1 MSVPPPAPGGQQPV
15 GQPDPYG
22 PPPGGQPQQPYGQ
35 APQGQ
40 PGQYGQAPQGQPGQY
55 GQAPQGQPGQYGP
68 PPGQFPPGQPGQ
80 FAPGFPPAPPAPPKR
95 SKARGLILGG
105 IGAVVLIGLIVVGII
120 SFVKSPDRAVEGD
133 CLTITEF
140 TQGGDDPAKADCN
153 DPKAN
158 VKIAKKLEN
167 SSGDCPGGSDA
178 GYDTYSVSGSNSYKL
193 CLMINAKQGDCLANF
208 TSQTKGYL
216 KVPCTD
222 PSKDGELVKVVT
234 GQADKNVCEGTDATR
249 VAVYP
254 EPATTMCVK
263 TNE

>member
-22 PPPGGQPQQPYGQ
+22 PPPGGHPQQQY
-35 APQGQ
+35 GQ
-40 PGQYGQAPQGQPGQY
+40 PGTPPQ
-55 GQAPQGQPGQYGP
+55 GQYGP
-68 PPGQFPPGQPGQ
+68 PPGQFPPGQFPPGQ
-80 FAPGFPPAPPAPPKR
+80 QGFPPAPPVPKK
-95 SKARGLILGG
+95 SKAGTFIKFGV
-105 IGAVVLIGLIVVGII
+105 IGVVVIVAVVVGIV
-120 SFVKSPDRAVEGD
+120 SFANSPASSKAGD

-140 TQGGDDPAKADCN
+140 TRGGDDPAKADCN

-158 VKIAKKLEN
+158 VKIAAKLD
-167 SSGDCPGGSDA
+167 SSSQDCPGGSDA
-178 GYDTYSVSGSNSYKL
+178 GYDTYSVSGRSSYKL

-208 TSQTKGYL
+208 TSTTKGYV
-216 KVPCTD
+216 KVSCTD
-222 PSKDGELVKVVT
+222 PTKDGELVKVIS
-234 GQADKNVCEGTDATR
+234 GQADKNLCQDTEATR

>member
-1 MSVPPPAPGGQQPV
+1 V

-35 APQGQ
+35 Q
-40 PGQYGQAPQGQPGQY
+40 
-55 GQAPQGQPGQYGP
+55 PQGQPGQYGP
-68 PPGQFPPGQPGQ
+68 PPGQFPPGGQPG
-80 FAPGFPPAPPAPPKR
+80 FPPAPPKR
-95 SKARGLILGG
+95 SKAPRLILGG
-105 IGAVVLIGLIVVGII
+105 IGAIVVVAIVIIGIV
-120 SFVKSPDRAVEGD
+120 SFMKSPATSNAGD

-140 TQGGDDPAKADCN
+140 TQGGEDPAKADCN

-158 VKIAKKLEN
+158 VKIAKKLET
-167 SSGDCPGGSDA
+167 SREDCPGGSDA
-178 GYDTYSVSGSNSYKL
+178 GYDTYSVSGRSSYKL

-222 PSKDGELVKVVT
+222 PTKDGELVKVVT

>member
-1 MSVPPPAPGGQQPV
+1 VSVPPPAPGGQQPV

-22 PPPGGQPQQPYGQ
+22 PPPGGQPQQPQQPY
-35 APQGQ
+35 GQ
-40 PGQYGQAPQGQPGQY
+40 PGPYGPP
-55 GQAPQGQPGQYGP
+55 PQGQPGQYGP
-68 PPGQFPPGQPGQ
+68 PPGQFPPGQG
-80 FAPGFPPAPPAPPKR
+80 GFPPPPVPPKR
-95 SKARGLILGG
+95 SKAPALILGG
-105 IGAVVLIGLIVVGII
+105 IGVIVVIALVIVGIVA
-120 SFVKSPDRAVEGD
+120 FMKSPATSNASD

-140 TQGGDDPAKADCN
+140 TQGGEDPAKADCN

-158 VKIAKKLEN
+158 VKVAKKLET
-167 SSGDCPGGSDA
+167 SSEDCPGGSSA
-178 GYDTYSVSGSNSYKL
+178 GYDTYSVSGRSSYKL

-208 TSQTKGYL
+208 TSQTKGYV

-222 PSKDGELVKVVT
+222 PSKDGELVKVVA

>member
-35 APQGQ
+35 PQQPYGQPGPYGQPPQGQ
-40 PGQYGQAPQGQPGQY
+40 PGQF
-55 GQAPQGQPGQYGP
+55 GP
-68 PPGQFPPGQPGQ
+68 PPGQ
-80 FAPGFPPAPPAPPKR
+80 PGFPPAPPAPPKR
-95 SKARGLILGG
+95 SKGPRLILAG
-105 IGAVVLIGLIVVGII
+105 IGALVLVAIVVIGIV
-120 SFVKSPDRAVEGD
+120 SFMKSPATSNAGD

-140 TQGGDDPAKADCN
+140 TQGGDDPVKADCN

-158 VKIAKKLEN
+158 VKIAKKLETA
-167 SSGDCPGGSDA
+167 SDTCPGGSDA
-178 GYDTYSVSGSNSYKL
+178 GYDTYSVSGRSSYKL

-222 PSKDGELVKVVT
+222 PTKDGELVKVVT

>member
-1 MSVPPPAPGGQQPV
+1 VSVPPPAPGGQQPV

-35 APQGQ
+35 QPQYGQPGAYGQPPQGQPPQGQ
-40 PGQYGQAPQGQPGQY
+40 PGP
-55 GQAPQGQPGQYGP
+55 YGP
-68 PPGQFPPGQPGQ
+68 PPGQFPPGQGFAPGQ
-80 FAPGFPPAPPAPPKR
+80 PGFPPAPPAPPKK
-95 SKARGLILGG
+95 SKARLIVGG
-105 IGAVVLIGLIVVGII
+105 IAIVVVLAGIVFGAIN
-120 SFVKSPDRAVEGD
+120 FLKSPATSSAGD
-133 CLTITEF
+133 CLAITEF
-140 TQGGDDPAKADCN
+140 TRGGDDPAKADCN

-158 VKIAKKLEN
+158 VKIAKKLD
-167 SSGDCPGGSDA
+167 SSSDECPGGSDA
-178 GYDTYSVSGSNSYKL
+178 GYDTYSVSGRSSYKL

-208 TSQTKGYL
+208 TSQTKGYV

>member
-22 PPPGGQPQQPYGQ
+22 PPPGGQQQQPY
-35 APQGQ
+35 GQ
-40 PGQYGQAPQGQPGQY
+40 PGQYGQP
-55 GQAPQGQPGQYGP
+55 PQGQPGQYGP
-68 PPGQFPPGQPGQ
+68 PPGQFPP
-80 FAPGFPPAPPAPPKR
+80 APPAPPKR
-95 SKARGLILGG
+95 SKAPRLILGG
-105 IGAVVLIGLIVVGII
+105 IGAIVVVAIVIIGIV
-120 SFVKSPDRAVEGD
+120 SFMKSPATSNAGD

-158 VKIAKKLEN
+158 VKIAKKLET
-167 SSGDCPGGSDA
+167 SSEDCPGGSDA
-178 GYDTYSVSGSNSYKL
+178 GYDTYSVSGRSSYKL

-208 TSQTKGYL
+208 TSKTKGYL

-222 PSKDGELVKVVT
+222 PTKDGELVKVAT

>member
-1 MSVPPPAPGGQQPV
+1 VSVPPPAPGGQQPV

-22 PPPGGQPQQPYGQ
+22 PPPGGQPQQFGQ
-35 APQGQ
+35 
-40 PGQYGQAPQGQPGQY
+40 
-55 GQAPQGQPGQYGP
+55 PQGQPGQYGP
-68 PPGQFPPGQPGQ
+68 PPGQFPPGQPG
-80 FAPGFPPAPPAPPKR
+80 FPPAPPAPPKR
-95 SKARGLILGG
+95 SK
-105 IGAVVLIGLIVVGII
+105 VGLIVGGIVVLLVVVGGIFGAI
-120 SFVKSPDRAVEGD
+120 GFLKSPATSNAGD
-133 CLTITEF
+133 CLTLTEF
-140 TQGGDDPAKADCN
+140 TRGGDAPAKADCN

-158 VKIAKKLEN
+158 VKIAKKLETV
-167 SSGDCPGGSDA
+167 SEECPGGSDA
-178 GYDTYSVSGSNSYKL
+178 GYDTYSVSGRSSYKL

-222 PSKDGELVKVVT
+222 PTKDGELVKVVT

>member
-1 MSVPPPAPGGQQPV
+1 M

-35 APQGQ
+35 PQQPYGQPGPYGQPPQGQ
-40 PGQYGQAPQGQPGQY
+40 PGQF
-55 GQAPQGQPGQYGP
+55 GP
-68 PPGQFPPGQPGQ
+68 PPGQ
-80 FAPGFPPAPPAPPKR
+80 PGFPPAPPAPPKR
-95 SKARGLILGG
+95 SKGPRLILAG
-105 IGAVVLIGLIVVGII
+105 IGALVLVAIVVIGIV
-120 SFVKSPDRAVEGD
+120 SFMKSPATSNAGD

-140 TQGGDDPAKADCN
+140 TQGGDDPVKADCN

-158 VKIAKKLEN
+158 VKIAKKLETA
-167 SSGDCPGGSDA
+167 SDTCPGGSDA
-178 GYDTYSVSGSNSYKL
+178 GYDTYSVSGRSSYKL

-222 PSKDGELVKVVT
+222 PTKDGELVKVVT

>member
-22 PPPGGQPQQPYGQ
+22 PPPGGQPQQPQQPY
-35 APQGQ
+35 GQ
-40 PGQYGQAPQGQPGQY
+40 PGQYGP
-55 GQAPQGQPGQYGP
+55 PQGQPGQYGP
-68 PPGQFPPGQPGQ
+68 PPGQFPPGQQ
-80 FAPGFPPAPPAPPKR
+80 GFPPPPPAPPKR
-95 SKARGLILGG
+95 SKALGLILGG
-105 IGAVVLIGLIVVGII
+105 IGAVVVIALVIFGIVA
-120 SFVKSPDRAVEGD
+120 FMKSPATSNAGD

-158 VKIAKKLEN
+158 VKVAKKLET
-167 SSGDCPGGSDA
+167 SSENCPGGSDA
-178 GYDTYSVSGSNSYKL
+178 GYDTYSVSGRSSYKL

-222 PSKDGELVKVVT
+222 PTKDGELVKVVT
-234 GQADKNVCEGTDATR
+234 GQADKSVCEGTDATR

>member
-22 PPPGGQPQQPYGQ
+22 PPSGGQPQQPYGQ
-35 APQGQ
+35 PGQYGPPPQGQ
-40 PGQYGQAPQGQPGQY
+40 PGP
-55 GQAPQGQPGQYGP
+55 YGP
-68 PPGQFPPGQPGQ
+68 PPGQFPPGQFPPGQ
-80 FAPGFPPAPPAPPKR
+80 PGFPPAPPAPPKR
-95 SKARGLILGG
+95 SKALGLILGG
-105 IGAVVLIGLIVVGII
+105 IGAFVLIGLIIVGV
-120 SFVKSPDRAVEGD
+120 FAFMKSPATANAGD

-158 VKIAKKLEN
+158 VKIAKKLDTSSEN
-167 SSGDCPGGSDA
+167 CPGGSDA
-178 GYDTYSVSGSNSYKL
+178 GYDTYSVSGRSSYKL

-222 PSKDGELVKVVT
+222 PAKDGELVKVVT
-234 GQADKNVCEGTDATR
+234 GQADKSVCEGTDATR

>member
-1 MSVPPPAPGGQQPV
+1 M

-35 APQGQ
+35 
-40 PGQYGQAPQGQPGQY
+40 PGQFGTP
-55 GQAPQGQPGQYGP
+55 PQGQPGQYGP
-68 PPGQFPPGQPGQ
+68 PPGQFPPGQQ
-80 FAPGFPPAPPAPPKR
+80 GFPPAPPAPPKR
-95 SKARGLILGG
+95 SKARLILGG
-105 IGAVVLIGLIVVGII
+105 VGALVVIAIVVVGII
-120 SFVKSPDRAVEGD
+120 SFMKSPATSNAGD
-133 CLTITEF
+133 CLSITEF
-140 TQGGDDPAKADCN
+140 TQGGDDPVKADCN

-158 VKIAKKLEN
+158 VKIAKKLETA
-167 SSGDCPGGSDA
+167 SEACPGGSDA
-178 GYDTYSVSGSNSYKL
+178 GYDTYSVTGRSSYKL
-193 CLMINAKQGDCLANF
+193 CLMINAKQGDCLTNF

-234 GQADKNVCEGTDATR
+234 GQADKSVCEGTDATR

>member
-1 MSVPPPAPGGQQPV
+1 M

-35 APQGQ
+35 
-40 PGQYGQAPQGQPGQY
+40 PGPYGPP
-55 GQAPQGQPGQYGP
+55 PQGQPGQYGP
-68 PPGQFPPGQPGQ
+68 PPGQFPPGQ
-80 FAPGFPPAPPAPPKR
+80 AGFPPPPAPPKR
-95 SKARGLILGG
+95 SKVLGLILGG
-105 IGAVVLIGLIVVGII
+105 IGAIVVIALLIVGIMA
-120 SFVKSPDRAVEGD
+120 FMKSPDTANAGD

-140 TQGGDDPAKADCN
+140 TQGGDDPAKAECN

-158 VKIAKKLEN
+158 VKIAKKLD
-167 SSGDCPGGSDA
+167 SSTADCPGGSDA
-178 GYDTYSVSGSNSYKL
+178 GYDTYSVSGRSPYKL

-208 TSQTKGYL
+208 TSKTKGYL

-222 PSKDGELVKVVT
+222 PTKDGELVKVVT

>member
-1 MSVPPPAPGGQQPV
+1 VSVPPPAPGGQQPV

-22 PPPGGQPQQPYGQ
+22 PPPGGQPPQQQQYGQ
-35 APQGQ
+35 PGQQPQGQ
-40 PGQYGQAPQGQPGQY
+40 PGQYGQP
-55 GQAPQGQPGQYGP
+55 PQGQPGQYGP
-68 PPGQFPPGQPGQ
+68 PPGQFPPGQQGFAPGQ
-80 FAPGFPPAPPAPPKR
+80 PGFPPAPPAPPKR
-95 SKARGLILGG
+95 SKARALILGG
-105 IGAVVLIGLIVVGII
+105 IGAVVVIAVIIVGII
-120 SFVKSPDRAVEGD
+120 SFAKSPATSNAGD

-140 TQGGDDPAKADCN
+140 TQSGDDPAKADCN

-158 VKIAKKLEN
+158 VKIAKKLG
-167 SSGDCPGGSDA
+167 SSSEDCPGGSGA
-178 GYDTYSVSGSNSYKL
+178 GYDTYSVSGRNSYKL

-234 GQADKNVCEGTDATR
+234 GQADKSVCEDTEATR

>member
-1 MSVPPPAPGGQQPV
+1 M

-22 PPPGGQPQQPYGQ
+22 PPPGGQPQQPH
-35 APQGQ
+35 GQ
-40 PGQYGQAPQGQPGQY
+40 PGQFGTP
-55 GQAPQGQPGQYGP
+55 PQGQPGQYGP
-68 PPGQFPPGQPGQ
+68 PPGQFPPGQQ
-80 FAPGFPPAPPAPPKR
+80 GFPPAPPAPPKR
-95 SKARGLILGG
+95 STAKKLILGG
-105 IGAVVLIGLIVVGII
+105 IGLVVVIAVAAFLITT
-120 SFVKSPDRAVEGD
+120 FMKSPATSNAGD

-140 TQGGDDPAKADCN
+140 TQGGDDPVKADCT

-158 VKIAKKLEN
+158 VKIAKKLETASEN
-167 SSGDCPGGSDA
+167 CPGGSSA
-178 GYDTYSVSGSNSYKL
+178 GYDTYSVSGRSSYKL
-193 CLMINAKQGDCLANF
+193 CLMINAKQGDCLTNF

>member
-35 APQGQ
+35 
-40 PGQYGQAPQGQPGQY
+40 PGPYGQAPQGQPGQF
-55 GQAPQGQPGQYGP
+55 GP
-68 PPGQFPPGQPGQ
+68 PPGQFPPGQFPAGQ
-80 FAPGFPPAPPAPPKR
+80 PGFPPAPPAPPKR
-95 SKARGLILGG
+95 SRVKGLIVGG
-105 IGAVVLIGLIVVGII
+105 IGAVVVIALVVIGII
-120 SFVKSPDRAVEGD
+120 SFMKSPATSNAGD

-158 VKIAKKLEN
+158 VKIAKKLD
-167 SSGDCPGGSDA
+167 SASDDCPGGSNA
-178 GYDTYSVSGSNSYKL
+178 GYDTYSVSGRSSYKL

-222 PSKDGELVKVVT
+222 PTKDGELVKVVT

>member
-1 MSVPPPAPGGQQPV
+1 M

-22 PPPGGQPQQPYGQ
+22 PPPGGQPPQQPYGQ
-35 APQGQ
+35 PQQPYGQPQQPYGQPGAYGQPPQGQ
-40 PGQYGQAPQGQPGQY
+40 PGQPG
-55 GQAPQGQPGQYGP
+55 PYGP
-68 PPGQFPPGQPGQ
+68 PPGQFPPGQGFAPGQ
-80 FAPGFPPAPPAPPKR
+80 PGFPPAPPAPPKK
-95 SKARGLILGG
+95 SKARLIGGAIAIVVVIAGG
-105 IGAVVLIGLIVVGII
+105 IFVAVNILQ
-120 SFVKSPDRAVEGD
+120 SPATSNAGD

-140 TQGGDDPAKADCN
+140 TRGGDDPAKADCN

-158 VKIAKKLEN
+158 VKIAKKLD
-167 SSGDCPGGSDA
+167 SSSEDCPGGPDA
-178 GYDTYSVSGSNSYKL
+178 GYDTYSVSGRRSSSYKL

-208 TSQTKGYL
+208 TSTTKGYV

-263 TNE
+263 TNER

>member
-22 PPPGGQPQQPYGQ
+22 PPPGGPQQY
-35 APQGQ
+35 GQ
-40 PGQYGQAPQGQPGQY
+40 PGAY

-68 PPGQFPPGQPGQ
+68 PPGQFPPGQQ
-80 FAPGFPPAPPAPPKR
+80 GFPPAPPVPKK
-95 SKARGLILGG
+95 SKAGTFIKFG
-105 IGAVVLIGLIVVGII
+105 IVGVVVIVAVVVGIV
-120 SFVKSPDRAVEGD
+120 SFANSPASSNAGD

-140 TQGGDDPAKADCN
+140 TRGGDDPAKADCN

-158 VKIAKKLEN
+158 VKIAAKLDSASDN
-167 SSGDCPGGSDA
+167 CPGGSDA
-178 GYDTYSVSGSNSYKL
+178 GYDTYSVSGRSSYKL

-208 TSQTKGYL
+208 TSQTKGYV
-216 KVPCTD
+216 KVSCTD
-222 PSKDGELVKVVT
+222 PTKDGELVKVVS
-234 GQADKNVCEGTDATR
+234 GQADKNLCEGTEATR

>member
-1 MSVPPPAPGGQQPV
+1 M
-15 GQPDPYG
+15 GQPDPYA

-35 APQGQ
+35 PGQYGQPQGQ
-40 PGQYGQAPQGQPGQY
+40 PGQF
-55 GQAPQGQPGQYGP
+55 GP
-68 PPGQFPPGQPGQ
+68 PPGQFPPGGQPG
-80 FAPGFPPAPPAPPKR
+80 FPPAPPKR
-95 SKARGLILGG
+95 SKAPRLILGG
-105 IGAVVLIGLIVVGII
+105 IGAIVVVAIVIIGIV
-120 SFVKSPDRAVEGD
+120 SFMKSPATSNAGD

-158 VKIAKKLEN
+158 VKIAKKLET
-167 SSGDCPGGSDA
+167 SSEDCPGGPTA
-178 GYDTYSVSGSNSYKL
+178 GYDTYSVSGRSSYKL

-222 PSKDGELVKVVT
+222 PTKDGELVKVVT
-234 GQADKNVCEGTDATR
+234 GQADKSVCEGTDATR

>member
-1 MSVPPPAPGGQQPV
+1 V

-22 PPPGGQPQQPYGQ
+22 PPPGAQPQQPYGQ
-35 APQGQ
+35 
-40 PGQYGQAPQGQPGQY
+40 PGQYGQP
-55 GQAPQGQPGQYGP
+55 PQGQPGQYGP
-68 PPGQFPPGQPGQ
+68 PPGQFPPGQQ
-80 FAPGFPPAPPAPPKR
+80 GFPPAPPAPPKR
-95 SKARGLILGG
+95 SK
-105 IGAVVLIGLIVVGII
+105 VKLIVGGVIAIVVIAIVAIG
-120 SFVKSPDRAVEGD
+120 FVAFQKSPATSNAGD
-133 CLTITEF
+133 CLSITEF
-140 TQGGDDPAKADCN
+140 TTGGEAPAKADCA

-158 VKIAKKLEN
+158 VKIAKKLDGASDN
-167 SSGDCPGGSDA
+167 CPGGSGG
-178 GYDTYSVSGSNSYKL
+178 GYDTYSVSGRSSYKL

-208 TSQTKGYL
+208 TSQTKGYV

-234 GQADKNVCEGTDATR
+234 GQADKNVCEGTEATR